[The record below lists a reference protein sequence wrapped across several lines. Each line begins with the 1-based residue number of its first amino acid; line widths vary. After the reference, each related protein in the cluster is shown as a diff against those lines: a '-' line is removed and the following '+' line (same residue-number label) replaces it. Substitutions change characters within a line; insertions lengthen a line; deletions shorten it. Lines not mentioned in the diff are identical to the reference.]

1 MPKVSVIIPCYGVE
15 KYLGRCMDSVL
26 KQTLSDIEII
36 LVDDGS
42 KDKVPEMCDEY
53 ARQDDRIKVIHK
65 ANGGLGYARNSG
77 LEIATGEYV
86 AFVDSDDYVDLS
98 IYETLYYE
106 AEKENADAVF
116 CGFNLEGVNDN
127 WIKSNEIDSAKIFQG
142 KDITRFMLDMVAN
155 APDESN
161 ERRYYMSVWRAIY
174 RRSII
179 INNNISF
186 LSERQVVSE
195 DIPFQVDF
203 LKLTKKLVY
212 IPDNLYYYCNNGSSL
227 TATYKK
233 EKYERFKYLRNVLLE
248 KLKYIDGATIRCD
261 RLFIG
266 YTRYQLHHLML
277 SSESNKIELI
287 RCIVNDPI
295 WCEIEKNYPIDNFK
309 RMDLRLMYWMILH
322 KHSRMLVVNS
332 YIVNNLRKILSR
344 R

>member
-15 KYLGRCMDSVL
+15 KYLDRCMDSVL

-116 CGFNLEGVNDN
+116 CGFNLEGDKGH
-127 WIKSNEIDSAKIFQG
+127 WTKSNEIDSNQIFQG
-142 KDITRFMLDMVAN
+142 KGVTRFMLDMVAN
-155 APDESN
+155 APEEPN

-179 INNNISF
+179 IDNNIKF
-186 LSERQVVSE
+186 PSEREVASE

-203 LKLTKKLVY
+203 LKLSQKIAY
-212 IPDNLYYYCNNGSSL
+212 IPDNLYYYCNNSTSL

-233 EKYERFKYLRNVLLE
+233 EKYERFKHLRMVLLE
-248 KLKYIDGATIRCD
+248 KLNCIDGASIRCD

-266 YTRYQLHHLML
+266 YTRYQLHNLML
-277 SSESNKIELI
+277 SSESNKKIQI
-287 RCIVNDPI
+287 RNIVNDPI
-295 WCEIEKNYPIDNFK
+295 WDKFKKNYPIDNFK
-309 RMDLRLMYWMILH
+309 RMDLRLMYWLILH
-322 KHSRMLVVNS
+322 KHSRLLIVNS
-332 YIVNNLRKILSR
+332 YVVNTLRKVLAR

>member
-15 KYLGRCMDSVL
+15 KYLDRCMDSVL

-42 KDKVPEMCDEY
+42 KDRVPEMCDEY

-116 CGFNLEGVNDN
+116 CGFNLEGINDN

-142 KDITRFMLDMVAN
+142 KGVTRFMLDMVAN
-155 APDESN
+155 APEEPN

-179 INNNISF
+179 VDNNIKF
-186 LSERQVVSE
+186 PSEREVASE

-203 LKLTKKLVY
+203 LKLSHKIVY

-233 EKYERFKYLRNVLLE
+233 EKYERFKHLRSVLIE
-248 KLKYIDGATIRCD
+248 KLKFVDGSLVRCD
-261 RLFIG
+261 RFFIG
-266 YTRYQLHHLML
+266 YTRTQLHHLML
-277 SSESNKIELI
+277 SSESNKTEQI
-287 RCIVNDPI
+287 RYIVNDPL
-295 WCEIEKNYPIDNFK
+295 WRKIEKNYPIDNFK

-322 KHSRMLVVNS
+322 KHSRLLIVNS
-332 YIVNNLRKILSR
+332 YVVNTLRKVLAR

>member
-86 AFVDSDDYVDLS
+86 AFLDSDDYVDLA
-98 IYETLYYE
+98 IYESLYNE
-106 AEKENADAVF
+106 VEKENADAVF
-116 CGFNLEGVNDN
+116 CGFNLEGDKGH
-127 WIKSNEIDSAKIFQG
+127 WTKSNEIDTNQIFQG
-142 KDITRFMLDMVAN
+142 KGVTRFMLDMVAN
-155 APDESN
+155 APEEPN

-179 INNNISF
+179 IDNNIKF
-186 LSERQVVSE
+186 PSEREVASE

-203 LKLTKKLVY
+203 LKLSQKIAY
-212 IPDNLYYYCNNGSSL
+212 IPDNLYYYCNNSTSL

-233 EKYERFKYLRNVLLE
+233 EKYDRFKYLRSVLIE
-248 KLKYIDGATIRCD
+248 KLKFVDGSLVRCD
-261 RLFIG
+261 RFFIG
-266 YTRYQLHHLML
+266 YTRTQLHHLML
-277 SSESNKIELI
+277 SSESNKTEQI

-295 WCEIEKNYPIDNFK
+295 WCEIVKNYPIDNFK